1 MSLCAFPQAKGNNR
15 VHRVCHRSF
24 RKALG
29 CVVPKTV
36 AGALSALPELQ
47 YMEYRAPDVESVDA

>member
-1 MSLCAFPQAKGNNR
+1 MDNNR
-15 VHRVCHRSF
+15 VHHVCRRSF

-36 AGALSALPELQ
+36 AGALSALSELQ
-47 YMEYRAPDVESVDA
+47 YMEYRAPDVDVVDA

>member
-1 MSLCAFPQAKGNNR
+1 MFAADLSG
-15 VHRVCHRSF
+15 S
-24 RKALG
+24 G

-47 YMEYRAPDVESVDA
+47 YMEYRAPDVGSVDV